1 MWEPLPRGARVCSMA
16 VQQDSAALLQVLRTE
31 PRHKSQPPASSQNGT
46 AGRAWNQRHR
56 AELQLCDTRGWLCSL
71 ACFRALAGVLWL
83 PGGQGSDVRGTGRHQ
98 PFPPCLAPPRAAPLL
113 SVLYIG
119 LPGQVSSGGRKSETK
134 KVWANTDLAQTPC
147 FQ

>member
-31 PRHKSQPPASSQNGT
+31 PRHKSRPPAFSQNGT
-46 AGRAWNQRHR
+46 AGGAWNQRHR

-71 ACFRALAGVLWL
+71 ARFGALAGGLWL

-98 PFPPCLAPPRAAPLL
+98 PFPPCLAPPRAAPLCL
-113 SVLYIG
+113 FSILDFQVRF
-119 LPGQVSSGGRKSETK
+119 LPGGENQRLK
-134 KVWANTDLAQTPC
+134 KLGQTLI
-147 FQ
+147 